1 MNRLWY
7 NRIWA
12 NYKARL
18 GIFIVVSFIIIASV
32 GPIFFQ
38 DPNAFVDTPLLEP
51 SFKHFLGTTG
61 QGQDVFAQTIS
72 GARTTL
78 FIGFLSGFLVVLLGL
93 IVGSIAG
100 FFGRRIDNVL
110 SLVINI
116 FLLMPG
122 LPLMVIIAAW
132 LPPGPFSIMGVLVF
146 TGWAWNARV
155 LRSQVLSL
163 RERDYVNAAIIIG
176 ESNIKV
182 IIFQIWPQM
191 LSLIIASFIGATVY
205 SIGAQVGLEFL
216 GLGDVD
222 KGTWGN
228 NLYWATNDLALL
240 TGSWWTFVP
249 TGLGI
254 ALVSFGLTLIN
265 YGIDEIANPRLLSER
280 TLKTRLS
287 GLYDRN
293 GSTPVAKKLYGK

>member
-163 RERDYVNAAIIIG
+163 RERDYVNAAIIMG

-222 KGTWGN
+222 KVTWGN

-280 TLKTRLS
+280 TLKARLS

>member
-1 MNRLWY
+1 MNRSWY
-7 NRIWA
+7 NRIWS

-18 GIFIVVSFIIIASV
+18 GIIIVVSFILISLL
-32 GPIFFQ
+32 GPIFFH

-51 SFKHFLGTTG
+51 SFKHFFGTTG

-93 IVGSIAG
+93 IVGSAAG
-100 FFGRRIDNVL
+100 YFGRKIDNVL

-132 LPPGPFSIMGVLVF
+132 LPPSPFSIMGVLVF

-163 RERDYVNAAIIIG
+163 RERDYVNAAIIMG

-191 LSLIIASFIGATVY
+191 LSLIMATFIGATVY

-222 KGTWGN
+222 KVTWGN

-280 TLKTRLS
+280 TLKARLS
-287 GLYDRN
+287 EPYDRN
-293 GSTPVAKKLYGK
+293 GSTPVAKDLYGK